1 MNKKNKKLA
10 KKVKNKIIKSKTD
23 DKIARLKSNL
33 NIENVISSKK
43 LKISMVIAVIL
54 LVLLIIRLFYLQII
68 NGSHLS
74 TLASKQQTTSE
85 TISSKRGNIYD
96 STGASLAISETVDTV
111 SVNPTK
117 LKSKKYKDNNE
128 LKKELCQK
136 LSEIFELNYDEIL
149 DKLNN
154 ATSSITIAQ
163 KEEEDKVNKSAAEK
177 DAKAFDDMT
186 AKAHPTK
193 HI

>member
-33 NIENVISSKK
+33 NIENVVSSKK
-43 LKISMVIAVIL
+43 LKVSMITAVVL
-54 LVLLIIRLFYLQII
+54 LILLIIRLFYLQLID
-68 NGSHLS
+68 GSHLS

-85 TISSKRGNIYD
+85 TISSKRGNIYV

-117 LKSKKYKDNNE
+117 LKSKKYSDDDE
-128 LKKELCQK
+128 LKKALCQK
-136 LSEIFELNYDEIL
+136 LAEIFNINYDETL
-149 DKLNN
+149 GKLNN
-154 ATSSITIAQ
+154 ATSSVTIAQ
-163 KEEEDKVNKSAAEK
+163 KEEEEKVNKLKEWLTENKVSSGVNI
-177 DAKAFDDMT
+177 D
-186 AKAHPTK
+186 
-193 HI
+193 